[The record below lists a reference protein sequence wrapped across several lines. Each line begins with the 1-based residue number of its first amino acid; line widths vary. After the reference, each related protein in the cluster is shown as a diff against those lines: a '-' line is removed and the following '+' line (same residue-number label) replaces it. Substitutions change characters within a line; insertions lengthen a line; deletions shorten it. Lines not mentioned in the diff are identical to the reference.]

1 MKTLFLKE
9 FRLSLKGLLI
19 WSAVVIVTAVYAA
32 AEYPL
37 IAENMDTIMQGFE
50 MIPKVVRI
58 MFGVDAIPIDT
69 PLGMYVCM
77 YYWYCLIT
85 FTHAAFIGVLFVTRD
100 EQSRTSEFL
109 YSKPYPRKTVIQAKM
124 LNALV
129 NIGIIAMVT
138 WLITVVSLLPVL
150 AGPSIAGIVAY
161 TMFGMFL
168 TQLVFVGIGLLCSAF
183 FRSNKTALAVSV
195 SFVLT
200 AFGVAIA
207 IEYFGNMPVFD
218 FLSPFRYFNAPSM
231 AERGLRPVYVLIVA
245 LMTLVS
251 FLGTPAMYKKRD
263 LPA

>member
-9 FRLSLKGLLI
+9 FKLSLKGLLI

-32 AEYPL
+32 VEYPL
-37 IAENMDTIMQGFE
+37 IAENMDTITQGFE

-58 MFGVDAIPIDT
+58 MFGVNAVPIDT

-100 EQSRTSEFL
+100 EQNRTSEFL
-109 YSKPYPRKTVIQAKM
+109 YSRPYPRKTVIQAKM

-129 NIGIIAMVT
+129 NIGIIAIVT

-168 TQLVFVGIGLLCSAF
+168 TQMVFMGIGLLCSAI
-183 FRSNKTALAVSV
+183 FRNNRTALAVSV
-195 SFVLT
+195 SFMLAT
-200 AFGVAIA
+200 FSVAIA
-207 IEYFGNMPVFD
+207 IEYFGDLPVFD
-218 FLSPFRYFNAPSM
+218 FLSPFRFFNAPSV
-231 AERGLRPVYVLIVA
+231 AERGIRPIYVLIVV
-245 LMTLVS
+245 LMTLIS
-251 FLGTPAMYKKRD
+251 AYGTPRMYERRD